1 MQSSRTYKGQGQRSK
16 KRVDFYNSR
25 RWRKTSRYIKTIRYG
40 ICEKCGDPGTEVHHI
55 IHLNDANI
63 DDYNISLNPD
73 NLMLLCVPCHNK
85 IHGGNE
91 ISDEIEF
98 DANGDVIPKKNIPP
112 LSKWKNWTFLQRRWG
127 VFLYITE
134 KLNFFRSSYVKK

>member
-1 MQSSRTYKGQGQRSK
+1 MQSSRTYKGQQGQRSK
-16 KRVDFYNSR
+16 KRLDFYNSR
-25 RWRKTSRYIKTIRYG
+25 RWRKTSKYIKTIKYG
-40 ICEKCGDPGTEVHHI
+40 ICEKCGGVGTEVHHI

-85 IHGGNE
+85 IHGGNK

-98 DANGDVIPKKNIPP
+98 DANGDVIPKKNNPP
-112 LSKWKNWTFLQRRWG
+112 LSKG
-127 VFLYITE
+127 
-134 KLNFFRSSYVKK
+134 